1 MGRTKEYDRRGV
13 LNKAVSVFWKKGF
26 EATSMSELIKTTGL
40 NSASLYKEFGNK
52 EGLYE
57 TALEEYRERELE
69 PFIRPLIEE
78 PNMKGIETF
87 LKGVVK
93 NATNPDFKG
102 CLMMNTLA
110 EKEVIN
116 AGAIRRVEKFCTRLE
131 TILEG
136 AIRGAQKAGD
146 ILVEKDPTA
155 LAHYLLCLIQGMVL
169 YGRVE
174 DHKPHIEA
182 VIQTVKLALVK

>member
-1 MGRTKEYDRRGV
+1 MGRTKEYDRRRV
-13 LNKAVSVFWKKGF
+13 LGKAVSVFWKKGF

-40 NSASLYKEFGNK
+40 NSASLYKEFRNK

-57 TALEEYRERELE
+57 TALDEYREQELE
-69 PFIRPLIEE
+69 PFIRPLIDE
-78 PNMKGIETF
+78 PNMKGIDTF
-87 LKGVVK
+87 LKAAIK
-93 NATNPDFKG
+93 NATNPDFNG
-102 CLMMNTLA
+102 CLMMNTLV
-110 EKEVIN
+110 EKEVVST
-116 AGAIRRVEKFCTRLE
+116 GAVRRVEKFCTRLE

-136 AIRGAQKAGD
+136 AIRGAQKSGEIPAK
-146 ILVEKDPTA
+146 KDPVA

-182 VIQTVKLALVK
+182 VIKTVKQTLAT

>member
-13 LNKAVSVFWKKGF
+13 LSKAIAVFWKKGF
-26 EATSMSELIKTTGL
+26 EATSMSELIKATGL

-57 TALEEYRERELE
+57 TALEEYREQELE
-69 PFIRPLIEE
+69 PFIRPLIDE
-78 PNMKGIETF
+78 PNMKGIDTF
-87 LKGVVK
+87 LKGAIK
-93 NATNPDFKG
+93 NATSPHFNG
-102 CLMMNTLA
+102 CFMMNTLA
-110 EKEVIN
+110 EKEVVST
-116 AGAIRRVEKFCTRLE
+116 GAVRRVEKFCTRLE

-136 AIRGAQKAGD
+136 AIRGAQKSGD
-146 ILVEKDPTA
+146 IPSEKDPVA

-174 DHKPHIEA
+174 DHKPHVGA
-182 VIQTVKLALVK
+182 VIKTVKQALVR

>member
-13 LNKAVSVFWKKGF
+13 LNRAISVFWKKGF
-26 EATSMSELIKTTGL
+26 EATSMSELVKTTGL

-69 PFIRPLIEE
+69 PFIRPLIDE
-78 PNMKGIETF
+78 PNMKGIEAF

-93 NATNPDFKG
+93 NATNPDFTG

-110 EKEVIN
+110 EKEVVS
-116 AGAIRRVEKFCTRLE
+116 AGAVRRVEKFCTRLE

-136 AIRGAQKAGD
+136 AIRGAQKSGEIPAK
-146 ILVEKDPTA
+146 KDPVA

-169 YGRVE
+169 HGRIE
-174 DHKPHIEA
+174 DHKPHIA
-182 VIQTVKLALVK
+182 DVIKTVQQALVT